1 MHRKAFLMGLVVDT
15 VSVVG
20 AHGFLLPTT
29 SFEAAP
35 GEVTVVAGDAGYS
48 SLALALAVA
57 GRTPLA
63 TGHVELDGDRSPSAL
78 RQHVA
83 LVDVPDVS
91 EPYDALSVHR
101 VLADELALA
110 GAPSR
115 RADVTAFLTEHGL
128 ASRAGEPFEALS
140 PATRT
145 SALLAIA
152 RRHPAT
158 RVVVLDHPDR
168 HGGDP
173 HSWWP
178 ALARHA
184 QSGHVVVAIIG
195 HATLHQLGVQTRY
208 EIGVRA

>member
-1 MHRKAFLMGLVVDT
+1 MGLTVDT
-15 VSVVG
+15 VSVLG

-29 SFEAAP
+29 SFDAEP
-35 GEVTVVAGDAGYS
+35 GEVTVVAGDAGYAS
-48 SLALALAVA
+48 VTLALVIA
-57 GRTPLA
+57 GRANLTS
-63 TGHVELDGDRSPSAL
+63 GHVELDGDRTPDTL
-78 RQHVA
+78 RQRVS

-91 EPYDALSVHR
+91 EPYDALPVRR

-115 RADVTAFLTEHGL
+115 RADVTAFLAEQDL
-128 ASRAGEPFEALS
+128 ASRAGDPFEQLA
-140 PATRT
+140 PAART
-145 SALLAIA
+145 AALLASA
-152 RRHPAT
+152 RRRRDT

-178 ALARHA
+178 VLTRAAD
-184 QSGHVVVAIIG
+184 SGLVVVAIIG